1 MKRIISL
8 IVAMLPIA
16 LLAACATNGEK
27 PANLATEPTTSEAAT
42 ESVATVETS
51 GAQEPAR
58 MESDSM
64 KDSTS
69 LLDKRVIYFAFD
81 KSDINSEDLPV
92 IQAHAQYLANHPSV
106 HVRLEGF
113 ADERGTREYNMA
125 LGERRDHSVLEFFAL
140 QGVAADRIET
150 VSYGEEHP
158 VALGH
163 NESSWS
169 QNRRVEIVYPNQD
182 SLSLSSN

>member
-1 MKRIISL
+1 MKRTTSL

-16 LLAACATNGEK
+16 LLAACATSGEK
-27 PANLATEPTTSEAAT
+27 SANLAVAPATDEAAPT
-42 ESVATVETS
+42 ESVAAAETS

-58 MESDSM
+58 IESERMD
-64 KDSTS
+64 DSTS

-81 KSDINSEDLPV
+81 KSNINSEYLPV
-92 IQAHAQYLANHPSV
+92 IQAHAQYLANHPRV

-125 LGERRDHSVLEFFAL
+125 LGERRGHSVLEFFTL
-140 QGVAADRIET
+140 QGVAPGRIET

-158 VALGH
+158 VAVGH
-163 NESSWS
+163 DESSWRL
-169 QNRRVEIVYPNQD
+169 NRRVKIVY
-182 SLSLSSN
+182 L